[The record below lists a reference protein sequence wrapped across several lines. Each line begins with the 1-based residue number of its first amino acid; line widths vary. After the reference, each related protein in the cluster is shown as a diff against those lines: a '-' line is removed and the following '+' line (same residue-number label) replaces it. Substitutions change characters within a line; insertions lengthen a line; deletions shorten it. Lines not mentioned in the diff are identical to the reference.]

1 MKNFVFIVDEAYVTF
16 SVSTFL
22 QIVEYLDIGKKII
35 AIALLTLALGC
46 DRLGS
51 SRVPDS
57 LPVDTHVIGSGQS
70 C

>member
-1 MKNFVFIVDEAYVTF
+1 MTF
-16 SVSTFL
+16 RVSTFL
-22 QIVEYLDIGKKII
+22 QIVENLDIGQKII
-35 AIALLTLALGC
+35 AIALLTRGLGC

-57 LPVDTHVIGSGQS
+57 LLVDTHVTGSGQP